1 MTRHLGYLMMF
12 LTCIWCSA
20 ASAAERAV
28 TVGVGTVTN
37 DPFVNRHAVTVGGQY
52 RPQAHVAFGV
62 DVRYF
67 PDLGDSD
74 WKGLAK
80 QLVEENHVSPD
91 ISKMMYSGTVNLGLF
106 PLSTTKERF
115 AVESRVGVLVSAGVV
130 KTEDD
135 LSALDTDSGD
145 DRAEATQ
152 HQVHPCGGV
161 ALVGDFW
168 WGINGLR
175 LRREQIIYIEVVNST
190 TLEMK
195 NNSLLIAEYGRRF

>member
-1 MTRHLGYLMMF
+1 MTRQLGYLMMF

-28 TVGVGTVTN
+28 MVGVGTVTN
-37 DPFVNRHAVTVGGQY
+37 DPFLIRHAVTVGGEY

-62 DVRYF
+62 DARYF
-67 PDLGDSD
+67 PDRGDSD
-74 WKGLAK
+74 WKGLTK
-80 QLVEENHVSPD
+80 QLVEKNHVSPD
-91 ISKMMYSGTVNLGLF
+91 ISKMQYSGTVNLGLF

-115 AVESRVGVLVSAGVV
+115 VVESRVGVLVSGGVV

-135 LSALDTDSGD
+135 LRALDTTASD
-145 DRAEATQ
+145 DRATGTQ
-152 HQVHPCGGV
+152 HQVHPCGGF

-168 WGINGLR
+168 WGNNGLR
-175 LRREQIIYIEVVNST
+175 LRRERITFIEVVNAT

-195 NNSLLIAEYGRRF
+195 SNSLLVAEYGRRF